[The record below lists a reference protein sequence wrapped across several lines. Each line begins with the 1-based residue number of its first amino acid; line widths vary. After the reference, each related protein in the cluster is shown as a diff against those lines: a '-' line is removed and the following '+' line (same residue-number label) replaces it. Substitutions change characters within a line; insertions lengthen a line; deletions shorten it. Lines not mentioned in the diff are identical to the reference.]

1 MRDRILVTSGA
12 AAVGNRW
19 QFCAFTIPTNA
30 LGSGNNVG
38 MLRTMLRRLRAGAR
52 SDEVSRT
59 VYVPPPAR
67 PDDTDIPRYLP
78 FQQGLP
84 AADPRRLL
92 APHWNIVRSIQH
104 TLALERGEF
113 ERLVLPV
120 IERYAAFVHL
130 LPASERRHHR
140 LAGGLLCHGLE
151 VACWA
156 ARAAEGVVF
165 VGGGTPLER
174 KSLEPRW
181 RMAVCLAG
189 LLHDVGKAAA
199 DVSVTS
205 NDGAHRWNPH
215 RGALYDWARAHKLT
229 RYFLHWRPNRHGRHE
244 NFSVF
249 LAHYILTEDAVDW
262 LSEPGPAIVQ
272 ALFEAIG
279 GTAVPEDRF
288 TRLVNTADS
297 ESMQRDLKSPHYGGS
312 DDNPHGVPADRYL
325 LDAMRRLLASGEWSV
340 NQRGARVW
348 NTNQGLFVV
357 WKHACEDI
365 YRLLS
370 RDGMQGIPRDA
381 ATLAEVLLERE
392 FAVPLVDRRGEKDPM
407 WPVAPQLLDTPDGER
422 VVLQMLRLKGPQLLF
437 ESEPPVP
444 VPAYIDDGAL
454 VPAKTS
460 GPPIAEETAIER
472 AARPDASSAEG
483 DDRILSN
490 GPPRSAPPSST
501 ADATA
506 SSGRPRERARPRVR
520 RAAPRSA
527 SARDMGPEASPLP
540 SVSDEAQPSEGPT
553 AQSAQANIDPT
564 LPGRAGEILT
574 AMARDIAKGKRAW
587 GEALA
592 LVGSDVIVR
601 YPDAVAAYGDPTE
614 ILNALSEADWIVL
627 DPISPVKKVREREG
641 IRGLVLAQKPAAAV
655 IALARTPTARTAEP
669 QKDLSAT
676 PPPASSTGDPPAG
689 HRREETAAEE
699 AANQAEILVQLM
711 RARELQVQGVMSE
724 EGGWLRVSR
733 SVLRSFLDAHPSA
746 TSLTELRKAMEQRHD
761 VRLDV
766 DYLYVRETGAEG

>member
-1 MRDRILVTSGA
+1 
-12 AAVGNRW
+12 
-19 QFCAFTIPTNA
+19 
-30 LGSGNNVG
+30 
-38 MLRTMLRRLRAGAR
+38 MLRRLRASTKG
-52 SDEVSRT
+52 DQVSRT
-59 VYVPPPAR
+59 VYVSPPSRA
-67 PDDTDIPRYLP
+67 DDTEVPRYPP

-84 AADPRRLL
+84 AAEPRRLL
-92 APHWNIVRSIQH
+92 APQWDIVRSIQH

-130 LPASERRHHR
+130 LPASERHHHR
-140 LAGGLLCHGLE
+140 LAGGLLRHGLE

-181 RMAVCLAG
+181 RIAVCLAG
-189 LLHDVGKAAA
+189 LLHDVGKAGA

-229 RYFLHWRPNRHGRHE
+229 RYFLHWRPDRHGRHE

-262 LSEPGPAIVQ
+262 LNEPGPAIVQ

-279 GTAVPEDRF
+279 STAVPEDRF
-288 TRLVNTADS
+288 ARLVNAADG

-312 DDNPHGVPADRYL
+312 DDNPHGVPADQYL
-325 LDAMRRLLASGEWSV
+325 LDAMRRLLTSGEWSV

-348 NTNQGLFVV
+348 NTNHGLFIV

-365 YRLLS
+365 HRLLAH
-370 RDGMQGIPRDA
+370 GGAQGIPRDA
-381 ATLAEVLLERE
+381 ATLAEILLERE
-392 FAVPLVDRRGEKDPM
+392 LAIPHVDRRGEKHPM
-407 WPVAPQLLDTPDGER
+407 WPVAPQPLDTPDGER
-422 VVLQMLRLKGPQLLF
+422 VVLQMLRLKGPQVLF
-437 ESEPPVP
+437 GSEPPAP
-444 VPAYIDDGAL
+444 VPAYIDDASL
-454 VPAKTS
+454 APTKTS
-460 GPPIAEETAIER
+460 GPLSAEETAVEPT
-472 AARPDASSAEG
+472 ARPDAPSAEG
-483 DDRILSN
+483 DGRTVILSDA
-490 GPPRSAPPSST
+490 PSRSAPPPST

-506 SSGRPRERARPRVR
+506 SSGRPRERARPRAR

-527 SARDMGPEASPLP
+527 SARDKGSEASPLP
-540 SVSDEAQPSEGPT
+540 SGSDEAQASEGRT
-553 AQSAQANIDPT
+553 AQGAQANIGPT
-564 LPGRAGEILT
+564 LPGRASEILT
-574 AMARDIAKGKRAW
+574 AMARDIAAGKRAW

-601 YPDAVAAYGDPTE
+601 YPDAVAAYGNPTE

-655 IALARTPTARTAEP
+655 IALARTLPARTADP
-669 QKDLSAT
+669 RNDLSAT
-676 PPPASSTGDPPAG
+676 PPHASSTGDQPAG
-689 HRREETAAEE
+689 HRGRETATEE
-699 AANQAEILVQLM
+699 VADQAETLVRLV
-711 RARELQVQGVMSE
+711 RARDPQIGGGMSE
-724 EGGWLRVSR
+724 EGGWLRLPR
-733 SVLRSFLDAHPSA
+733 SVLSSFLDTHPGA
-746 TSLTELRKAMEQRHD
+746 ASLAQLRKAIEQRHD

>member
-1 MRDRILVTSGA
+1 
-12 AAVGNRW
+12 
-19 QFCAFTIPTNA
+19 
-30 LGSGNNVG
+30 

-52 SDEVSRT
+52 GDEVSGT
-59 VYVPPPAR
+59 VYVSPPAR
-67 PDDTDIPRYLP
+67 PDATEIPRCPP

-84 AADPRRLL
+84 VADPRRLL
-92 APHWNIVRSIQH
+92 APQWDIVRSIQH

-113 ERLVLPV
+113 DRLVLPA

-130 LPASERRHHR
+130 LPASERHHHR
-140 LAGGLLCHGLE
+140 LAGGLLRHGLE
-151 VACWA
+151 VACWS

-174 KSLEPRW
+174 KRLEPRW

-205 NDGAHRWNPH
+205 NDAAHRWNPH

-279 GTAVPEDRF
+279 GTVVPEDRF
-288 TRLVNTADS
+288 TRLVNTADG
-297 ESMQRDLKSPHYGGS
+297 ESTQRDLKSAHYSGS
-312 DDNPHGVPADRYL
+312 DDNPHGMPADQYL
-325 LDAMRRLLASGEWSV
+325 LDAMRRLLTSGEWSV

-348 NTNQGLFVV
+348 NTNHGLFVV

-365 YRLLS
+365 HRLLA
-370 RDGMQGIPRDA
+370 RDGVQGIPRDA
-381 ATLAEVLLERE
+381 ATLAEILLERE
-392 FAVPLVDRRGEKDPM
+392 LAVPHIDRRGEKHPM
-407 WPVAPQLLDTPDGER
+407 WPVAPQLLDTPDGGR
-422 VVLQMLRLKGPQLLF
+422 VVLQMLRLKGPQVLF
-437 ESEPPVP
+437 ESEPPAP
-444 VPAYIDDGAL
+444 VPGYIDDASLAL
-454 VPAKTS
+454 TKTS
-460 GPPIAEETAIER
+460 GPLSAEETAVEPT
-472 AARPDASSAEG
+472 ARPDASSADG
-483 DDRILSN
+483 DGRILSN

-501 ADATA
+501 ADATV
-506 SSGRPRERARPRVR
+506 SSKRPRERARPSVR

-540 SVSDEAQPSEGPT
+540 SVSDEAQASEGRT
-553 AQSAQANIDPT
+553 AQGAQANIDPT

-587 GEALA
+587 GEVLA
-592 LVGSDVIVR
+592 MVGADLMVR

-614 ILNALSEADWIVL
+614 ILNALSEADWIAL
-627 DPISPVKKVREREG
+627 DPISSVRKVREREG
-641 IRGLVLAQKPAAAV
+641 IRGLILAQKPAAAV
-655 IALARTPTARTAEP
+655 IALTGVPTTHAAATR
-669 QKDLSAT
+669 KDLSAT
-676 PPPASSTGDPPAG
+676 PSSAPSPSAEPTE
-689 HRREETAAEE
+689 HRRQEATTAEVAD
-699 AANQAEILVQLM
+699 QAEALVQLV
-711 RARELQVQGVMSE
+711 RARDPQIQGGMSE
-724 EGGWLRVSR
+724 EGGWLRVPR
-733 SVLRSFLDAHPSA
+733 SVLSSFLDAHPSA
-746 TSLTELRKAMEQRHD
+746 ASLAELRKTMEQRHD

-766 DYLYVRETGAEG
+766 EYLYVRETGADG